1 MKKTTTIGILS
12 LGLLVTLGVYFTSA
26 YQLEDQPEKI
36 YTPRNELRADNAKD
50 AAVWLLDLQK
60 NPQTGKVD
68 PQDVLKARL
77 EVSQM
82 QRSMKTSA
90 LGLQWEVK
98 GPDNVGGRTRTL
110 FIDPDN
116 PSFMLAG
123 SVSGGIY
130 KSTTGGSSW
139 QLVDGDAP
147 NNAITYITKSVNG
160 DYYVSTG
167 EALHYGLFGYGA
179 GGMLGQGIYKST
191 DGGNTFSLLPS
202 TFPTPNSTTTEW
214 AAISFVIA
222 DPIVADRIYA
232 STNLGMRRSDDGGN
246 TWVNP
251 VAGSS
256 VDPSEINGGV
266 TDFSVA
272 SDGSIWVKSSN
283 QVLFSPDG
291 SNGSFVQISGIGQ
304 DLPPDNNRG
313 RIAVAPSD
321 PNKVYV
327 VYTTG
332 GGSLEAVYRSED
344 RGATWTFMIAGSPSF
359 DPLVLGDYAL
369 LFNVDPNNPDRFLLG
384 GIDLWSWS
392 VTEGWRQIATRGP
405 DSPTNPFY
413 VHADNHDA
421 IFHPTNPNIIYVVN
435 DGGIFRSANNGF
447 TWNPVNTF
455 YTTLQLYSVIGDQN
469 GRFLGGSQDNG
480 TIAIIPGG
488 DTAQY
493 GLRTVGID
501 FQVSADGYRNMD
513 GDGGYV
519 EASSIVPKVLFKSM
533 QHGIIGRSEN
543 EGETFESFY
552 QFNRMDPQFI
562 SGTNTSNFSN
572 FITPFE
578 LWESN
583 QDVNS
588 TDSVQWN
595 IGRALRPLGFASLN
609 DTVSR
614 GTINLP
620 QPSAEFIPEQF
631 RVVHGPLTLVSDAN
645 GNLSGDG
652 TGSFNPQTGE
662 FVARFNR
669 YFSLEVNASC
679 GVRYDAGDEVYIN
692 SASFDVPFDFT
703 VPRTL
708 ESGDSIMV
716 QDIVQSAFFVGL
728 RGRNGFGGNNYGG
741 VWMTREVW
749 NFNTPTLEWWQIL
762 DIGGGANGSGDA
774 VRVLQP
780 TEDGNTLWVGLN
792 SGRLYRIGNLN
803 QARSRETADVQNAN
817 PNRLTTIDLVGS
829 WIGRSITAIALD
841 PNDNDKLM
849 VTLGNFGANTH
860 IFYSTNAM
868 SATPVFQSKQG
879 NLPDMPVY
887 SGMLNFFNGQEA
899 LVGTEYG
906 VFSTSDIT
914 AVSPVWTPE
923 TNGFQNVPVFMI
935 RQGYG
940 RRNSYEGDTLYSG
953 YIDLATHGRGFVRS
967 TTLQQMNPIGVNE
980 NDLVST
986 DVENVQTLKLYP
998 NPAETKVSIE
1008 VEANASGTIEIEVR
1022 DINGRIVRQESRDVR
1037 AGVHTIEVELNGL
1050 ASGVYIARAEA
1061 PGFNR
1066 TARFIKR

>member
-1 MKKTTTIGILS
+1 
-12 LGLLVTLGVYFTSA
+12 
-26 YQLEDQPEKI
+26 
-36 YTPRNELRADNAKD
+36 
-50 AAVWLLDLQK
+50 
-60 NPQTGKVD
+60 
-68 PQDVLKARL
+68 
-77 EVSQM
+77 
-82 QRSMKTSA
+82 
-90 LGLQWEVK
+90 
-98 GPDNVGGRTRTL
+98 
-110 FIDPDN
+110 
-116 PSFMLAG
+116 
-123 SVSGGIY
+123 
-130 KSTTGGSSW
+130 
-139 QLVDGDAP
+139 
-147 NNAITYITKSVNG
+147 
-160 DYYVSTG
+160 
-167 EALHYGLFGYGA
+167 
-179 GGMLGQGIYKST
+179 
-191 DGGNTFSLLPS
+191 
-202 TFPTPNSTTTEW
+202 
-214 AAISFVIA
+214 
-222 DPIVADRIYA
+222 
-232 STNLGMRRSDDGGN
+232 
-246 TWVNP
+246 
-251 VAGSS
+251 
-256 VDPSEINGGV
+256 
-266 TDFSVA
+266 
-272 SDGSIWVKSSN
+272 
-283 QVLFSPDG
+283 
-291 SNGSFVQISGIGQ
+291 
-304 DLPPDNNRG
+304 
-313 RIAVAPSD
+313 
-321 PNKVYV
+321 
-327 VYTTG
+327 
-332 GGSLEAVYRSED
+332 
-344 RGATWTFMIAGSPSF
+344 
-359 DPLVLGDYAL
+359 
-369 LFNVDPNNPDRFLLG
+369 
-384 GIDLWSWS
+384 
-392 VTEGWRQIATRGP
+392 
-405 DSPTNPFY
+405 
-413 VHADNHDA
+413 
-421 IFHPTNPNIIYVVN
+421 
-435 DGGIFRSANNGF
+435 
-447 TWNPVNTF
+447 
-455 YTTLQLYSVIGDQN
+455 
-469 GRFLGGSQDNG
+469 
-480 TIAIIPGG
+480 
-488 DTAQY
+488 
-493 GLRTVGID
+493 
-501 FQVSADGYRNMD
+501 
-513 GDGGYV
+513 
-519 EASSIVPKVLFKSM
+519 
-533 QHGIIGRSEN
+533 
-543 EGETFESFY
+543 
-552 QFNRMDPQFI
+552 
-562 SGTNTSNFSN
+562 
-572 FITPFE
+572 
-578 LWESN
+578 
-583 QDVNS
+583 
-588 TDSVQWN
+588 
-595 IGRALRPLGFASLN
+595 LN